1 MATRARSNAGLTKLE
16 RPNDVIVDDAPA
28 SSRKRRKRTQATGAA
43 DDCFA
48 CQERNTSC
56 DRRRPYCSQC
66 LEAGKDCSGY
76 KTTLTWGVGV
86 ASRGKLRGLALPIA
100 KSKKAEQSTDT
111 SPDAITNPPPPL
123 PTPPRLSTTPPKDP
137 KDIPRSVP
145 RSVHSQHCQLVD
157 HGAFTS
163 EDRPSSMLPPPSLE
177 VQPPRPR
184 KRARR
189 HSLDP
194 IQVPSVPAVQ
204 TYMPITA
211 DPTMGYTGQDYGIS
225 PVTPCFGSYEACS
238 SMYSDLSPMEYK
250 SMPQQV
256 PITAALFEND
266 FFLGHDAS
274 SWPRGSVSSTH
285 SSDTEQVTDDDQ
297 FYVNPELARPIDGFL
312 ASQHEASM
320 GGATTGHEHQDAN
333 HSGTILGYS
342 SVPSLVMDDVGPQVS
357 MPFPAQQLPS
367 LQIGNTPKLRFLI
380 DYYDRVISP
389 VIVAFDGPT
398 NPYRTHILQLAI
410 ESETLQHAIAA
421 LSASNLRMR
430 RAQVSSEP
438 RRRISAADCT
448 YDESVRRSSIAFNM
462 MDKGQT
468 QSSAAEPS
476 REELYHKSASIKG
489 LNQQLADPTARKDD
503 SILAALLML
512 CLYHICDTGVAKF
525 QTQFAGVKKILA
537 LRGGTSGKNSKASNW
552 LTIMFTWFDAMT
564 AAVNDREGHLAGD
577 DVDMSAFENE
587 DWALENLA
595 GCDSKL
601 FKIIAKLGRLN
612 LLSQSKKVRPSSP
625 PWTLKDERRSS
636 SPTAMTVSAGTNK
649 SLDYYSM
656 SAPRY
661 DGNGW
666 TQLLVDDDLPRDP
679 HDTRTQFWTEW
690 KSVRRALE
698 DWQLDAT
705 TLNSPAMPAS
715 SPNAQSDRL
724 EVFHISE
731 SFRYSALLY
740 TERLAFPHLPS
751 SHPNFSNLVNQALM
765 HISTVQTDVF
775 LLWPLFITG
784 TECVSLE
791 GRRMIRQRCMD
802 IQRDS
807 GFFNNITGL
816 ELLEKTWRLDEGGSE
831 GELPVGGVGGGA
843 GSPEL
848 PVTSSG
854 AAAAV
859 GRACGEESKGFK
871 WRKTMEKKGEEYLVV

>member
-1 MATRARSNAGLTKLE
+1 MTMTTQADAGLTSFK
-16 RPNDVIVDDAPA
+16 RPNSMILDDSSA
-28 SSRKRRKRTQATGAA
+28 SSRKRRRRTQATGAA

-48 CQERNTSC
+48 CQERHTSC

-66 LEAGKDCSGY
+66 LEVGKDCSGY

-111 SPDAITNPPPPL
+111 SPDAITNPPL
-123 PTPPRLSTTPPKDP
+123 PSLARRRLSTTPPKTP

-145 RSVHSQHCQLVD
+145 SDERSQQVQSVGD
-157 HGAFTS
+157 GFTS
-163 EDRPSSMLPPPSLE
+163 RNNASTMLPPPSLKP
-177 VQPPRPR
+177 QNPRPR
-184 KRARR
+184 KRVRR
-189 HSLDP
+189 HSLEP
-194 IQVPSVPAVQ
+194 IQVSSVPVAP
-204 TYMPITA
+204 TYMPMTA
-211 DPTMGYTGQDYGIS
+211 NPTIGYTGQDYGIS
-225 PVTPCFGSYEACS
+225 PMTPCFGSYDTC
-238 SMYSDLSPMEYK
+238 SPMYPEFSPVDYK
-250 SMPQQV
+250 TLSQP
-256 PITAALFEND
+256 PSIAAAPFESD
-266 FFLGHDAS
+266 FFLGHDAC
-274 SWPRGSVSSTH
+274 SWPRGSVSSTY
-285 SSDTEQVTDDDQ
+285 SSDTEHGTDDEQ
-297 FYVNPELARPIDGFL
+297 FYVNPELAKSIDNLL
-312 ASQHEASM
+312 AAQHEVSM
-320 GGATTGHEHQDAN
+320 GEATTCNEHQDV
-333 HSGTILGYS
+333 GGPETFFGYS
-342 SVPSLVMDDVGPQVS
+342 SIPSLAVDEVGPHAS
-357 MPFPAQQLPS
+357 IPFPVQQLPS
-367 LQIGNTPKLRFLI
+367 LRIGSTPKLRFLI

-398 NPYRTHILQLAI
+398 NPYRTHVLQLAA

-430 RAQVSSEP
+430 RSQISSEP

-448 YDESVRRSSIAFNM
+448 YDQSVRRSSIAFNV
-462 MDKGQT
+462 MDQSQCQT
-468 QSSAAEPS
+468 PVNEPS
-476 REELYHKSASIKG
+476 KEELYYKSASIKG
-489 LNQQLADPTARKDD
+489 LNQQLADPTTRKDD
-503 SILAALLML
+503 SILATLLML

-564 AAVNDREGHLAGD
+564 ASVNDREGHLAGD
-577 DVDMSAFENE
+577 DIDMSAFENE

-612 LLSQSKKVRPSSP
+612 LLSQSRQVRPSSP
-625 PWTLKDERRSS
+625 LRTSKHERRSS
-636 SPTAMTVSAGTNK
+636 SPTAMAVSVSPIK

-666 TQLLVDDDLPRDP
+666 TQLLGDEDLPRDP
-679 HDTRTQFWTEW
+679 ADTRTQFWTEW
-690 KSVRRALE
+690 KSVRRALQ
-698 DWQLDAT
+698 DWQLDT
-705 TLNSPAMPAS
+705 STLNSHSMPAT
-715 SPNAQSDRL
+715 SPTAQGDRL
-724 EVFHISE
+724 DLLHISE

-751 SHPNFSNLVNQALM
+751 SHPNFSNLVSQALM

-791 GRRMIRQRCMD
+791 GRRMIRERCLD

-816 ELLEKTWRLDEGGSE
+816 ELLEKIWRLDEESEAENPGDVGSP
-831 GELPVGGVGGGA
+831 GLPVVDGNTIGGR
-843 GSPEL
+843 
-848 PVTSSG
+848 T
-854 AAAAV
+854 
-859 GRACGEESKGFK
+859 CGEESKGLK
-871 WRKTMEKKGEEYLVV
+871 WRKAMEKNGDEYIVV